1 MQHYDYSSSGDFS
14 DSALTGPSPEIECR
28 YHHFLKCSA
37 LNVAPNIVLD
47 LPAAL
52 DDPAIWKSADLSAGT
67 CDNFGRADQKR
78 IAAMSTNCAE

>member
-1 MQHYDYSSSGDFS
+1 MLPLQ
-14 DSALTGPSPEIECR
+14 AGPDVSNT
-28 YHHFLKCSA
+28 A
-37 LNVAPNIVLD
+37 LD

-52 DDPAIWKSADLSAGT
+52 VDPAIWKSARLSSGT